1 MVRRGLNAQKMDR
14 DVRAENIQKARKVD
28 KAQFFNSAFDQE
40 FLLGNTFAH
49 KGQVQGRDREGEDYK
64 E

>member
-1 MVRRGLNAQKMDR
+1 MDR